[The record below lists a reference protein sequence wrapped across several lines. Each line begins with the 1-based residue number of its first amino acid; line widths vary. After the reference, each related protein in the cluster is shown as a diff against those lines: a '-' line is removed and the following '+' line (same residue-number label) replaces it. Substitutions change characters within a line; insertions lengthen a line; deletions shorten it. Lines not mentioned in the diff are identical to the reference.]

1 MLQIFHFFAPCPRGL
16 EPVLV
21 QELQALEAKQIS
33 ATDGGVAFS
42 GPWPLMYKVN
52 LHSRVASRVLW
63 KLTER
68 SYRNEDDLYRLARDT
83 EWAELF
89 AVENTIKVQVTAV
102 RSPLRS
108 LDFIALKVKDGICDR
123 FRLKTGNRPSVDT
136 REPDMRIHLYLTHKM
151 ATLYLDTSGEALF
164 KRGYRVET
172 GDAPIR
178 ENLAAGILSL
188 SGWTPEQ
195 PLYDPMCGSGTF
207 LIEAAMIA
215 RRIAPGQRRSFAFQ
229 QLRMHDDQF
238 WQQLRS
244 QAKVAEL
251 QSNALI
257 YGSDVSSTVLNHA
270 KANIEAAGLGE
281 AIQLKQLNAAD
292 AKAPAA
298 SGVWVCNPPYGERLD
313 EKERLASLYPQWAA
327 TLKQRFAGWNAYFLT
342 ADLDLPKFMRLK
354 ASKRTVLFNG
364 PLECRLF
371 EYKMVAG
378 SNREKTAEEAAE

>member
-164 KRGYRVET
+164 KRC
-172 GDAPIR
+172 
-178 ENLAAGILSL
+178 L
-188 SGWTPEQ
+188 
-195 PLYDPMCGSGTF
+195 LYTSPSPRDRG
-207 LIEAAMIA
+207 
-215 RRIAPGQRRSFAFQ
+215 
-229 QLRMHDDQF
+229 
-238 WQQLRS
+238 
-244 QAKVAEL
+244 
-251 QSNALI
+251 
-257 YGSDVSSTVLNHA
+257 
-270 KANIEAAGLGE
+270 
-281 AIQLKQLNAAD
+281 
-292 AKAPAA
+292 
-298 SGVWVCNPPYGERLD
+298 
-313 EKERLASLYPQWAA
+313 
-327 TLKQRFAGWNAYFLT
+327 
-342 ADLDLPKFMRLK
+342 
-354 ASKRTVLFNG
+354 
-364 PLECRLF
+364 
-371 EYKMVAG
+371 
-378 SNREKTAEEAAE
+378 